1 MSAAVL
7 VLYNPVSGDSTAKEF
22 FQNHVLPRL
31 DSSGIEPSAIVAT
44 EHAGHAGTVVTDFL
58 QKHRGEVV
66 VVLGSGDGTLHEVVN
81 ALSGHAFDTARTIT
95 FALVPCGTANAL
107 FSSLFPPTSES
118 PAVAHKLL
126 SLDAFIARSK
136 PKPLTLART
145 TLYEGPTQQI
155 PCHSTVSVV
164 VTSAALHASILE
176 DSELLRKEI
185 PGIERFKVAA
195 QQNIARWYQS
205 RVKLF
210 PLSSTGVVQVYD
222 ANMKALVP
230 HKGPLDLSGPFAYFL
245 STVNVDR
252 LEPAFRITPQFSTE
266 PPQGA
271 SLDVVV
277 VRPQRDPVFRSDTP
291 QTREAF
297 AAKAYAV
304 LMAAYQD
311 GNHIRLRY
319 KESGDISEDSDGPTV
334 VEYFR
339 CGGWEWIP
347 QEVDEKAR
355 LVCSDG
361 SILKI
366 AQGGKAFCEATEPQ
380 NLLVYG

>member
-22 FQNHVLPRL
+22 FENHVLPYL
-31 DSSGIEPSAIVAT
+31 DSNGIRPAAVMAT
-44 EHAGHAGTVVTDFL
+44 EHAGHAGTIVTDFL
-58 QKHRGEVV
+58 QKHQGEVTI
-66 VVLGSGDGTLHEVVN
+66 VLGSGDGTLHEVVN
-81 ALSGHAFDTARTIT
+81 ALSGRALDTTRAIT

-107 FSSLFPPTSES
+107 FSSLFPSMSERPVVS
-118 PAVAHKLL
+118 YKLL
-126 SLDAFIARSK
+126 SLDAFIARAK
-136 PKPLTLART
+136 PKPLALART
-145 TLYEGPTQQI
+145 TLYEAPTRHV
-155 PCHSTVSVV
+155 PCHGIVSVV
-164 VTSAALHASILE
+164 VTSTALHASILE

-195 QQNIARWYQS
+195 QQNKTRWYRS
-205 RVKLF
+205 RVKLS
-210 PLSSTGVVQVYD
+210 PVPSTGAVQVYD
-222 ANMKALVP
+222 PDTNALVP
-230 HKGPLDLSGPFAYFL
+230 HKGSLELSGPFVYFL

-252 LEPAFRITPQFSTE
+252 LEPAFRIAPQFSAE
-266 PPQGA
+266 PPEDA
-271 SLDVVV
+271 SLDVVI
-277 VRPQRDPVFRSDTP
+277 VRPQRDPTFTSDTP

-297 AAKAYAV
+297 ATKAFTV
-304 LMAAYQD
+304 LIAAYQD

-319 KESGDISEDSDGPTV
+319 KENGDISADNDGPTV

-347 QEVDEKAR
+347 EEADEKAR

-361 SILKI
+361 TILKI
-366 AQGGKAFCEATEPQ
+366 AEGGRAVCGAIESR